1 MNQGYSPVPRGFNS
15 LARIN
20 RARVPLAL
28 HQNYEDKKEGVEMN
42 SLFTSTLTAGARAA
56 VPSAA
61 HTTSK
66 TATKRWFYANFYAV
80 DEATGALIE

>member
-1 MNQGYSPVPRGFNS
+1 
-15 LARIN
+15 
-20 RARVPLAL
+20 
-28 HQNYEDKKEGVEMN
+28 MN

-66 TATKRWFYANFYAV
+66 TATKRWFYANFYAGN
-80 DEATGALIE
+80 EATGALVE

>member
-1 MNQGYSPVPRGFNS
+1 MGLPESRE
-15 LARIN
+15 LAY
-20 RARVPLAL
+20 PWYCTKT
-28 HQNYEDKKEGVEMN
+28 YEDKKEGVEMN

>member
-1 MNQGYSPVPRGFNS
+1 
-15 LARIN
+15 
-20 RARVPLAL
+20 
-28 HQNYEDKKEGVEMN
+28 MN
-42 SLFTSTLTAGARAA
+42 SLFTSTLTAGARSA

-66 TATKRWFYANFYAV
+66 TDTKRWFYANFYAV

>member
-1 MNQGYSPVPRGFNS
+1 
-15 LARIN
+15 
-20 RARVPLAL
+20 
-28 HQNYEDKKEGVEMN
+28 MN

-66 TATKRWFYANFYAV
+66 TAAKRWFHANFYAV
-80 DEATGALIE
+80 DEATGATIG

>member
-1 MNQGYSPVPRGFNS
+1 LPESIV
-15 LARIN
+15 LAYPWHFTTEN
-20 RARVPLAL
+20 
-28 HQNYEDKKEGVEMN
+28 DKKEGVEMN

-61 HTTSK
+61 HSTS
-66 TATKRWFYANFYAV
+66 TTKRTHKRAAWHTAPKSAFYANFYAV

>member
-1 MNQGYSPVPRGFNS
+1 
-15 LARIN
+15 
-20 RARVPLAL
+20 
-28 HQNYEDKKEGVEMN
+28 MN
-42 SLFTSTLTAGARAA
+42 SVFASTTAGARAS

-80 DEATGALIE
+80 DEATGVLIG